1 MTPAIKELK
10 GHHDGEEAGLA
21 FHEFASFCDQQ
32 LQNPDMLEDYKRIEQ
47 IRHRKQQEV
56 LDLEKMM
63 NAAHGKEKDQLRV
76 HRMKAKQWFDLDDRE
91 YQRLKRSRET
101 FLQQCLENYLLSLKA
116 CDTFGNDV
124 LRFCALW
131 LDNSN
136 NEIAN
141 EAVDRYLSQVPSKK
155 FAPLMNQLSS
165 RLLDVEDSFQPLLFD
180 LVFRICV
187 DHPYHGMYQVFA
199 SSKSKV
205 GKDQMAKSRY
215 NAAGKLVEQL
225 KSDRK
230 ASPVWVAI
238 HNTNI
243 SCVRFAMEKMDEKL
257 KTGSKVELKKFGTGQ
272 RLEQDVARQKIP
284 PPTMKIELRADC
296 DYSKVPRLTKFL
308 PEFSVASGVS
318 APKIV
323 TAIASDGLRY
333 KQLVSTV
340 VLPGN
345 A

>member
-1 MTPAIKELK
+1 
-10 GHHDGEEAGLA
+10 
-21 FHEFASFCDQQ
+21 
-32 LQNPDMLEDYKRIEQ
+32 MLEDYKRIEQ

-56 LDLEKMM
+56 LDLEQMM
-63 NAAHGKEKDQLRV
+63 NAAQGKEKDQLRV

-91 YQRLKRSRET
+91 YQRLKRNRET
-101 FLQQCLENYLLSLKA
+101 FLQQCLENYLLSLRA
-116 CDTFGNDV
+116 CETFKNDV

-136 NEIAN
+136 NEAAN
-141 EAVDRYLSQVPSKK
+141 AAVNRYLSQVPSRK

-165 RLLDVEDSFQPLLFD
+165 RLLDVEDNFQPLLFD

-187 DHPYHGMYQVFA
+187 EHPYHGMYQIFA

-205 GKDQMAKSRY
+205 GKDQMAISRY
-215 NAAGKLVEQL
+215 TAAGKLVEQL

-230 ASPVWVAI
+230 ASPIWVAI

-243 SCVRFAMEKMDEKL
+243 SCVRFAMEKTEEKV
-257 KTGSKVELKKFGTGQ
+257 KTGSKLPLQKSATGK
-272 RLEQDVARQKIP
+272 RLEQDFERQKIP
-284 PPTMKIELRADC
+284 PPTMRIELRADC

-333 KQLVSTV
+333 KQLVSIFN
-340 VLPGN
+340 LLIIP
-345 A
+345 